1 MHFILPKIAFFYIQ
15 KEYSVSVNLTARM
28 IEHEI
33 YIYIYSFNGNIAH
46 SFLSTNNSNHSSLFN
61 IQR

>member
-33 YIYIYSFNGNIAH
+33 YIYIFV
-46 SFLSTNNSNHSSLFN
+46 
-61 IQR
+61 